1 MGEILNA
8 REQRRY
14 CKAVDGAYLSL
25 LEAPLVRFPASR
37 RDIEAPETQGVYV
50 IYGDYNRVLHVGK
63 SSRGK
68 KGLLQRL
75 RNHWD
80 GKSSF
85 VGSYLK
91 RDPSALRAGFKYR
104 YLEIEDSRSRA
115 LLEMYATAKLCPLHL
130 GLNERLKEE

>member
-1 MGEILNA
+1 MGDILNA

-14 CKAVDGAYLSL
+14 CKAVDRAYLKL
-25 LEAPLVRFPASR
+25 LEAPLIRLPASR
-37 RDIEAPETQGVYV
+37 RDIDAPETQGVYI

-63 SSRGK
+63 SARGK

-75 RNHWD
+75 KNHWD

-85 VGSYLK
+85 VGSYLD
-91 RDPSALRAGFKYR
+91 RDATALRAGFKYR
-104 YLEIEDSRSRA
+104 YLEIDDARSRA

-130 GLNERLKEE
+130 GLNDRPKEE